1 MIKSMTGFG
10 RGSGG
15 RGSNKVDVE
24 IRSVNSRFLELKFRG
39 VTIDPTIEQKI
50 RALLEKTIQ
59 RGNVQVRIELNVSQG
74 NQKLSFNKDR
84 FELIQDVMKK
94 IHVSYGQRMS
104 LSDVISTHDLLKA
117 EEPDSID
124 QNVIIKAVEH
134 ALNQLNEMREK
145 EGKQIQDDLLKRIKN
160 LQKSIDSAELISG
173 NFKSEK
179 QAQLQEKISDLLNGD
194 FLDESRLVQEV
205 AYLADR
211 ADVTEEIVRCRS
223 HFDQLYSYLERED
236 PVGKRINFLI
246 QEIGR
251 EINTIGSK
259 SPQTDVTKHVV
270 EMKDELEKIREQAQN
285 IL

>member
-1 MIKSMTGFG
+1 MTGFG
-10 RGSGG
+10 RGSAG
-15 RGSNKVDVE
+15 RGPNKIDVE
-24 IRSVNSRFLELKFRG
+24 IRSVNSRFLEMKFRG
-39 VTIDPTIEQKI
+39 VALDPATEQKI
-50 RALLEKTIQ
+50 RALLEKSIQ
-59 RGNVQVRIELNVSQG
+59 RGNAQVRVELNISQD

-84 FELIQDVMKK
+84 FEMIQDVVKK

-104 LSDVISTHDLLKA
+104 LSDIISTHDLLKA
-117 EEPDSID
+117 DEPDSIN
-124 QNVIIKAVEH
+124 QSVIIKAVEH

-145 EGKQIQDDLLKRIKN
+145 EGKQIQDDILKRIKN
-160 LQKSIDSAELISG
+160 LQNAIDLAEHISG

-179 QAQLQEKISDLLNGD
+179 QAQLQEKISELLNGES
-194 FLDESRLVQEV
+194 LDESRLIQEV
-205 AYLADR
+205 AYIADR

-223 HFDQLYSYLERED
+223 HFDQLHSYLDRED

-270 EMKDELEKIREQAQN
+270 EMKGELEKIREQAQN

>member
-1 MIKSMTGFG
+1 MTGFG
-10 RGSGG
+10 RGSAG
-15 RGSNKVDVE
+15 RGPNKIDVE
-24 IRSVNSRFLELKFRG
+24 IRSVNSRFLEMKFRG
-39 VTIDPTIEQKI
+39 FSLDPATEQKI
-50 RALLEKTIQ
+50 RALLEKSIQ
-59 RGNVQVRIELNVSQG
+59 RGNAQVRVELNVSQD

-84 FELIQDVMKK
+84 FEIIQDVIKK

-104 LSDVISTHDLLKA
+104 LSDIISTHDLLKA
-117 EEPDSID
+117 DEPDSIN
-124 QNVIIKAVEH
+124 QSVIIKAVEH

-145 EGKQIQDDLLKRIKN
+145 EGKQIQDDILKRIKN
-160 LQKSIDSAELISG
+160 LQNAIDSAEHISG

-179 QAQLQEKISDLLNGD
+179 QAQLQEKISELLNGES
-194 FLDESRLVQEV
+194 LDESRLIQEV

-223 HFDQLYSYLERED
+223 HFDQLHTYLDRED

-270 EMKDELEKIREQAQN
+270 EMKGELEKIREQAQN

>member
-1 MIKSMTGFG
+1 MTGFG
-10 RGSGG
+10 RGSAG
-15 RGSNKVDVE
+15 RGLNKIDVE
-24 IRSVNSRFLELKFRG
+24 IRSVNSRFLEMKFRG
-39 VTIDPTIEQKI
+39 FSLDPATEQKI
-50 RALLEKTIQ
+50 RALLEKSIQ
-59 RGNVQVRIELNVSQG
+59 RGNAQVRVELNVSQD

-84 FELIQDVMKK
+84 FEMIQDVVKK

-104 LSDVISTHDLLKA
+104 LSDIISTHDLLKA
-117 EEPDSID
+117 DEPDSIN
-124 QNVIIKAVEH
+124 QSVIIKAVEH

-145 EGKQIQDDLLKRIKN
+145 EGKQIQDDILKRIKN
-160 LQKSIDSAELISG
+160 LQNAIDSAEHISG

-179 QAQLQEKISDLLNGD
+179 QAQLQEKISELLNGES
-194 FLDESRLVQEV
+194 LDESRLIQEV

-223 HFDQLYSYLERED
+223 HFDQLHTYLDRED

-259 SPQTDVTKHVV
+259 SPQTDVTKDVV
-270 EMKDELEKIREQAQN
+270 EMKGELEKIREQAQN

>member
-10 RGSGG
+10 RGSAG
-15 RGSNKVDVE
+15 RGLNKIDVE
-24 IRSVNSRFLELKFRG
+24 IRSVNSRFLEMKFRG
-39 VTIDPTIEQKI
+39 FSLDPATEQKI
-50 RALLEKTIQ
+50 RALLEKSIQ
-59 RGNVQVRIELNVSQG
+59 RGNAQVRVELNVSQD

-84 FELIQDVMKK
+84 FEMIQDVVKK

-104 LSDVISTHDLLKA
+104 LSDIISTHDLLKA
-117 EEPDSID
+117 DEPDSIN
-124 QNVIIKAVEH
+124 QSVIIKAVEH

-145 EGKQIQDDLLKRIKN
+145 EGKQIQDDILKRIKN
-160 LQKSIDSAELISG
+160 LQNAIDSAEHISG

-179 QAQLQEKISDLLNGD
+179 QVQLQEKISELLNGES
-194 FLDESRLVQEV
+194 LDESRLIQEV

-223 HFDQLYSYLERED
+223 HFDQLHSYLDRED

-270 EMKDELEKIREQAQN
+270 EMKGELEKIREQAQN

>member
-1 MIKSMTGFG
+1 MTGFG
-10 RGSGG
+10 RGSAG
-15 RGSNKVDVE
+15 RGPNKIDVE
-24 IRSVNSRFLELKFRG
+24 IRSVNSRFLEMKFRG
-39 VTIDPTIEQKI
+39 VALDPATEQKI
-50 RALLEKTIQ
+50 RALLEKSIQ
-59 RGNVQVRIELNVSQG
+59 RGNAQVRVELNISQD

-84 FELIQDVMKK
+84 FEMIQDVIKK

-104 LSDVISTHDLLKA
+104 LSDIISTHDLLKA
-117 EEPDSID
+117 EEPDSIN
-124 QNVIIKAVEH
+124 QSVIIKAVEH

-145 EGKQIQDDLLKRIKN
+145 EGKQIQDDILKRIKN
-160 LQKSIDSAELISG
+160 LQNAIDLAEHISG

-179 QAQLQEKISDLLNGD
+179 QAQLQEKISELLNGES
-194 FLDESRLVQEV
+194 LDESRLIQEV

-223 HFDQLYSYLERED
+223 HFDQLHSYLDRED

-270 EMKDELEKIREQAQN
+270 EMKGELEKIREQAQN

>member
-1 MIKSMTGFG
+1 MTGFG
-10 RGSGG
+10 RGSAG
-15 RGSNKVDVE
+15 RGPNKIDVE
-24 IRSVNSRFLELKFRG
+24 IRSVNSRFLEMKFRG
-39 VTIDPTIEQKI
+39 VALDPATEQKI
-50 RALLEKTIQ
+50 RALLEKSIQ
-59 RGNVQVRIELNVSQG
+59 RGNAQVRVELNVSQD

-84 FELIQDVMKK
+84 FEIIQDVIKK

-104 LSDVISTHDLLKA
+104 LSDIISTHDLLKA
-117 EEPDSID
+117 DEPNSIN
-124 QNVIIKAVEH
+124 QSVIIKAVEH

-145 EGKQIQDDLLKRIKN
+145 EGKQIQDDILKRIKN
-160 LQKSIDSAELISG
+160 LQNAIDSAEHISG

-179 QAQLQEKISDLLNGD
+179 QAQLQEKISELLNGE
-194 FLDESRLVQEV
+194 FLDESRLLQEV

-223 HFDQLYSYLERED
+223 HFDQLHSYLDRED

-270 EMKDELEKIREQAQN
+270 EMKGELEKIREQAQN

>member
-1 MIKSMTGFG
+1 MTGFG
-10 RGSGG
+10 RGSAG
-15 RGSNKVDVE
+15 RGPNKIDVE
-24 IRSVNSRFLELKFRG
+24 IRSVNSRFLEMKFRG
-39 VTIDPTIEQKI
+39 FTLDPATEQKI
-50 RALLEKTIQ
+50 RALLEKSIQ
-59 RGNVQVRIELNVSQG
+59 RGNAQVRVELNISQD

-84 FELIQDVMKK
+84 FEIIQDVIKK

-104 LSDVISTHDLLKA
+104 LSDIISTHDLLKA
-117 EEPDSID
+117 EEPDSIN
-124 QNVIIKAVEH
+124 QSVIIKAVEH

-145 EGKQIQDDLLKRIKN
+145 EGKQIQDDILKRIKN
-160 LQKSIDSAELISG
+160 LQNAIDSAEHISG

-179 QAQLQEKISDLLNGD
+179 QSQLQEKISELLNGES
-194 FLDESRLVQEV
+194 LDESRLIQEV
-205 AYLADR
+205 AYIADR

-223 HFDQLYSYLERED
+223 HFDQLHSYLDRED

-270 EMKDELEKIREQAQN
+270 EMKGELEKIREQAQN

>member
-1 MIKSMTGFG
+1 MTGFG
-10 RGSGG
+10 RGSAG
-15 RGSNKVDVE
+15 RGPNKIDVE
-24 IRSVNSRFLELKFRG
+24 IRSVNSRFLEMKFRG
-39 VTIDPTIEQKI
+39 VALDPATEQKI
-50 RALLEKTIQ
+50 RALLEKSIQ
-59 RGNVQVRIELNVSQG
+59 RGNAQVRVELNVSPD

-84 FELIQDVMKK
+84 FEMIQDVIKK

-104 LSDVISTHDLLKA
+104 LSDIISTHDLLKA
-117 EEPDSID
+117 DEPDSIN
-124 QNVIIKAVEH
+124 QSVIIKAVEH

-145 EGKQIQDDLLKRIKN
+145 EGKQIQDDILKRIKN
-160 LQKSIDSAELISG
+160 LQNAIDSAEHISG

-179 QAQLQEKISDLLNGD
+179 QAQLQEKISELLNGES
-194 FLDESRLVQEV
+194 LDESRLIQEV

-223 HFDQLYSYLERED
+223 HFDQLHTYLDRED

-270 EMKDELEKIREQAQN
+270 EMKGELEKIREQAQN

>member
-1 MIKSMTGFG
+1 MTGFG
-10 RGSGG
+10 RGSAG
-15 RGSNKVDVE
+15 RGLNKIDVE
-24 IRSVNSRFLELKFRG
+24 IRSVNSRFLEMKFRG
-39 VTIDPTIEQKI
+39 FSLDPATEQKI
-50 RALLEKTIQ
+50 RALLEKSIQ
-59 RGNVQVRIELNVSQG
+59 RGNAQVRVELNVSQN

-84 FELIQDVMKK
+84 FEMIQDVVKK

-104 LSDVISTHDLLKA
+104 LSDIISTHDLLKA
-117 EEPDSID
+117 DEPDSIN
-124 QNVIIKAVEH
+124 QSVIIKAVEH

-145 EGKQIQDDLLKRIKN
+145 EGKQIQDDILKRIKN
-160 LQKSIDSAELISG
+160 LQNAIDSAEHISG
-173 NFKSEK
+173 NFKSER
-179 QAQLQEKISDLLNGD
+179 QAQLQEKISELLNGES
-194 FLDESRLVQEV
+194 LDESRLIQEV

-223 HFDQLYSYLERED
+223 HFDQLHTYLDRED

-270 EMKDELEKIREQAQN
+270 EMKGELEKIREQAQN

>member
-1 MIKSMTGFG
+1 MTGFG
-10 RGSGG
+10 RGSAG
-15 RGSNKVDVE
+15 RGPNKIDVE
-24 IRSVNSRFLELKFRG
+24 IRSVNSRFLEMKFRG
-39 VTIDPTIEQKI
+39 VALDPATEQKI
-50 RALLEKTIQ
+50 RALLEKSIQ
-59 RGNVQVRIELNVSQG
+59 RGNAQVRVELNVSQD

-84 FELIQDVMKK
+84 FEMIQDVVKK

-104 LSDVISTHDLLKA
+104 LSDIISTHDLLKA
-117 EEPDSID
+117 DEPDSIN
-124 QNVIIKAVEH
+124 QSVIIKAVEH

-145 EGKQIQDDLLKRIKN
+145 EGKQIQDDILKRIKN
-160 LQKSIDSAELISG
+160 LQNAIDLAEHISG

-179 QAQLQEKISDLLNGD
+179 QAQLQEKISELLNGES
-194 FLDESRLVQEV
+194 LDESRLIQEV

-223 HFDQLYSYLERED
+223 HFDQLHTYLDRED

-270 EMKDELEKIREQAQN
+270 EMKGELEKIREQAQN

>member
-1 MIKSMTGFG
+1 MTGFG
-10 RGSGG
+10 RGSAG
-15 RGSNKVDVE
+15 RGPNKIDVE
-24 IRSVNSRFLELKFRG
+24 IRSVNSRFLEMKFRG
-39 VTIDPTIEQKI
+39 FTLDPATEQKI
-50 RALLEKTIQ
+50 RALLEKSIQ
-59 RGNVQVRIELNVSQG
+59 RGNAQVRVELNISQD

-84 FELIQDVMKK
+84 FEIIQDVIKK

-104 LSDVISTHDLLKA
+104 LSDIISTHDLLKA
-117 EEPDSID
+117 DEPDSIN
-124 QNVIIKAVEH
+124 QSVIIKAVEH

-145 EGKQIQDDLLKRIKN
+145 EGKQIQDDILKRIKN
-160 LQKSIDSAELISG
+160 LQNAIDSAEHISG

-179 QAQLQEKISDLLNGD
+179 QSQLQEKISELLNGES
-194 FLDESRLVQEV
+194 LDESRLIQEV

-223 HFDQLYSYLERED
+223 HFDQLHSYLDRED

-270 EMKDELEKIREQAQN
+270 EMKGELEKIREQAQN

>member
-1 MIKSMTGFG
+1 MTGFG
-10 RGSGG
+10 RGSAG
-15 RGSNKVDVE
+15 RGLNKIDVE
-24 IRSVNSRFLELKFRG
+24 IRSVNSRFLEMKFRG
-39 VTIDPTIEQKI
+39 FSLDPATEQKI
-50 RALLEKTIQ
+50 RALLEKSIQ
-59 RGNVQVRIELNVSQG
+59 RGNAQVRVELNVSQD

-84 FELIQDVMKK
+84 FEMIQDVIKK

-104 LSDVISTHDLLKA
+104 LSDIISTHDLLKA
-117 EEPDSID
+117 DEPDSIN
-124 QNVIIKAVEH
+124 QSVIIKAVEH

-145 EGKQIQDDLLKRIKN
+145 EGKQIQDDILKRIKN
-160 LQKSIDSAELISG
+160 LQNAIDSAEHISG

-179 QAQLQEKISDLLNGD
+179 QSQLQEKISELLNGES
-194 FLDESRLVQEV
+194 LDESRLIQEV

-223 HFDQLYSYLERED
+223 HFDQLHTYLDRED

-270 EMKDELEKIREQAQN
+270 EMKGELEKIREQAQN

>member
-1 MIKSMTGFG
+1 MTGFG
-10 RGSGG
+10 RGSAG
-15 RGSNKVDVE
+15 RGPNKIDVE
-24 IRSVNSRFLELKFRG
+24 IRSVNSRFLEMKFRG
-39 VTIDPTIEQKI
+39 VALDPSTEQKI
-50 RALLEKTIQ
+50 RALLEKSIQ
-59 RGNVQVRIELNVSQG
+59 RGNAQVRVELNISQD

-84 FELIQDVMKK
+84 FEIIQDVIKK

-104 LSDVISTHDLLKA
+104 LSDIISTHDLLKA
-117 EEPDSID
+117 EEPDSIN
-124 QNVIIKAVEH
+124 QSVIIKAVEH

-145 EGKQIQDDLLKRIKN
+145 EGKQIQDDILKRIKN
-160 LQKSIDSAELISG
+160 LQNAIDSTEHISG

-179 QAQLQEKISDLLNGD
+179 QAQLQEKISELLNGES
-194 FLDESRLVQEV
+194 LDESRLIQEV

-223 HFDQLYSYLERED
+223 HFDQLHSYLDRED

-259 SPQTDVTKHVV
+259 SHQTDVTKHVV
-270 EMKDELEKIREQAQN
+270 EMKGELEKIREQAQN

>member
-1 MIKSMTGFG
+1 MTGFG
-10 RGSGG
+10 RGSAG
-15 RGSNKVDVE
+15 RGPNKIDVE
-24 IRSVNSRFLELKFRG
+24 IRSVNSRFLEMKFRG
-39 VTIDPTIEQKI
+39 FNLDPATEQKI
-50 RALLEKTIQ
+50 RALLEKSIQ
-59 RGNVQVRIELNVSQG
+59 RGNAQVRVELNVSQD

-84 FELIQDVMKK
+84 FEMIQDVVKK

-104 LSDVISTHDLLKA
+104 LSDIISTHDLLKA
-117 EEPDSID
+117 DEPDSIN
-124 QNVIIKAVEH
+124 QSVIIKAVEH

-145 EGKQIQDDLLKRIKN
+145 EGKQIQDDILKRIKN
-160 LQKSIDSAELISG
+160 LQNAIDSAEHISG

-179 QAQLQEKISDLLNGD
+179 QAQLQEKISELLNGES
-194 FLDESRLVQEV
+194 LDESRLIQEV

-223 HFDQLYSYLERED
+223 HFDQLHTYLDRED

-270 EMKDELEKIREQAQN
+270 EMKGELEKIREQAQN

>member
-1 MIKSMTGFG
+1 MTGFG
-10 RGSGG
+10 RGSAG
-15 RGSNKVDVE
+15 RGPNKIDVE
-24 IRSVNSRFLELKFRG
+24 IRSVNSRFLEMKFRG
-39 VTIDPTIEQKI
+39 FSLDPTTEQKI
-50 RALLEKTIQ
+50 RALLEKSIQ
-59 RGNVQVRIELNVSQG
+59 RGNAQVRVELNVSQD

-84 FELIQDVMKK
+84 FEMIQDVIKK

-104 LSDVISTHDLLKA
+104 LSDIISTHDLLKA
-117 EEPDSID
+117 DEPDSIN
-124 QNVIIKAVEH
+124 QSVIIKAVEH

-145 EGKQIQDDLLKRIKN
+145 EGKQIQDDILKRIKN
-160 LQKSIDSAELISG
+160 LQNAIDSAEHISG

-179 QAQLQEKISDLLNGD
+179 QAQLQEKISELLNGES
-194 FLDESRLVQEV
+194 LDESRLIQEV

-223 HFDQLYSYLERED
+223 HFDQLHSYLDRED

-270 EMKDELEKIREQAQN
+270 EMKGELEKIREQAQN

>member
-10 RGSGG
+10 RGSAG
-15 RGSNKVDVE
+15 RGLNKIDVE
-24 IRSVNSRFLELKFRG
+24 IRSVNSRFLEMKFRG
-39 VTIDPTIEQKI
+39 FSLDPATEQKI
-50 RALLEKTIQ
+50 RALLEKSIQ
-59 RGNVQVRIELNVSQG
+59 RGNAQVRVELNVSQD

-84 FELIQDVMKK
+84 FEMIQDVVKK

-104 LSDVISTHDLLKA
+104 LSDIISTHDLLKA
-117 EEPDSID
+117 DEPDSIN
-124 QNVIIKAVEH
+124 QSVIIKAVEH

-145 EGKQIQDDLLKRIKN
+145 EGKQIQDDILKRIKN
-160 LQKSIDSAELISG
+160 LENAIDSAEHISG

-179 QAQLQEKISDLLNGD
+179 QAQLQEKISELLNGES
-194 FLDESRLVQEV
+194 LDESRLIQEV

-223 HFDQLYSYLERED
+223 HFDQLHTYLDRED

-270 EMKDELEKIREQAQN
+270 EMKGELEKIREQAQN

>member
-1 MIKSMTGFG
+1 MTGFG
-10 RGSGG
+10 RGSAG
-15 RGSNKVDVE
+15 RGLNKIDVE
-24 IRSVNSRFLELKFRG
+24 IRSVNSRFLEMKFRG
-39 VTIDPTIEQKI
+39 FSLDPATEQKI
-50 RALLEKTIQ
+50 RALLEKSIQ
-59 RGNVQVRIELNVSQG
+59 RGNAQVRVELNVSQD

-84 FELIQDVMKK
+84 FEIIQDVIKK

-104 LSDVISTHDLLKA
+104 LSDIISTHDLLKA
-117 EEPDSID
+117 DEPDSIN
-124 QNVIIKAVEH
+124 QSVIIKAVEH

-145 EGKQIQDDLLKRIKN
+145 EGKQIQDDILKRIKN
-160 LQKSIDSAELISG
+160 LQNAIDSAEHISG

-179 QAQLQEKISDLLNGD
+179 QAQLQEKISELLNGES
-194 FLDESRLVQEV
+194 LDESRLIQEV

-223 HFDQLYSYLERED
+223 HFDQLHTYLDRED

-270 EMKDELEKIREQAQN
+270 EMKGELEKIREQAQN

>member
-1 MIKSMTGFG
+1 MTGFG
-10 RGSGG
+10 RGSAG
-15 RGSNKVDVE
+15 RGLNKIDVE
-24 IRSVNSRFLELKFRG
+24 IRSVNSRFLEMKFRG
-39 VTIDPTIEQKI
+39 FSLDPATEQKI
-50 RALLEKTIQ
+50 RALLEKSIQ
-59 RGNVQVRIELNVSQG
+59 RGNAQVRVELNVSQD

-84 FELIQDVMKK
+84 FEMIQDVVKK

-104 LSDVISTHDLLKA
+104 LSDIISTHDLLKA
-117 EEPDSID
+117 DEPDSIN
-124 QNVIIKAVEH
+124 QSVIIKAVEH

-145 EGKQIQDDLLKRIKN
+145 EGKQIQDDILKRIKN
-160 LQKSIDSAELISG
+160 LQNAIDSAEHISG
-173 NFKSEK
+173 NYKSEK
-179 QAQLQEKISDLLNGD
+179 QAQLQEKISELLNGES
-194 FLDESRLVQEV
+194 LDESRLIQEV

-223 HFDQLYSYLERED
+223 HFDQLHTYLDRED

-270 EMKDELEKIREQAQN
+270 EMKGELEKIREQAQN

>member
-10 RGSGG
+10 RGSAG
-15 RGSNKVDVE
+15 RGLNKIDVE
-24 IRSVNSRFLELKFRG
+24 IRSVNSRFLEMKFRG
-39 VTIDPTIEQKI
+39 FSLDPATEQKI
-50 RALLEKTIQ
+50 RALLEKSIQ
-59 RGNVQVRIELNVSQG
+59 RGNAQVRVELNVSQD

-84 FELIQDVMKK
+84 FEMIQDVVKK

-104 LSDVISTHDLLKA
+104 LSDIISTHDLLKA
-117 EEPDSID
+117 DEPDSIN
-124 QNVIIKAVEH
+124 QSVIIKAVEH

-145 EGKQIQDDLLKRIKN
+145 EGKQIQDDILKRIKN
-160 LQKSIDSAELISG
+160 LQNAIDSAEHISG

-179 QAQLQEKISDLLNGD
+179 QTQLQEKISELLNGES
-194 FLDESRLVQEV
+194 LDESRLIQEV

-223 HFDQLYSYLERED
+223 HFDQLHTYLDRED

-270 EMKDELEKIREQAQN
+270 EMKGELEKIREQAQN

>member
-1 MIKSMTGFG
+1 MTGFG
-10 RGSGG
+10 RGSAG
-15 RGSNKVDVE
+15 RGLNKIDVE
-24 IRSVNSRFLELKFRG
+24 IRSVNSRFLEMKFRG
-39 VTIDPTIEQKI
+39 FSLDPATEQKI
-50 RALLEKTIQ
+50 RALLEKSIQ
-59 RGNVQVRIELNVSQG
+59 RGNAQVRVELNVSQD

-84 FELIQDVMKK
+84 FEMIQDVVKK

-104 LSDVISTHDLLKA
+104 LSDIISTHDLLKA
-117 EEPDSID
+117 DEPDSIN
-124 QNVIIKAVEH
+124 QSVIIKAVEH

-145 EGKQIQDDLLKRIKN
+145 EGKQIQDDILKRIKN
-160 LQKSIDSAELISG
+160 LQNAIDSAEHISG

-179 QAQLQEKISDLLNGD
+179 QAQLQEKISELLNEES
-194 FLDESRLVQEV
+194 LDESRLIQEV

-223 HFDQLYSYLERED
+223 HFDQLHSYLDRED

-270 EMKDELEKIREQAQN
+270 EMKGELEKIREQAQN

>member
-10 RGSGG
+10 RGSAG
-15 RGSNKVDVE
+15 RGLNKIDVE
-24 IRSVNSRFLELKFRG
+24 IRSVNSRFLEMKFRG
-39 VTIDPTIEQKI
+39 FNLDPATEQKI
-50 RALLEKTIQ
+50 RALLEKSIQ
-59 RGNVQVRIELNVSQG
+59 RGNAQVRVELNISQD

-84 FELIQDVMKK
+84 FEMIQDVIKK

-104 LSDVISTHDLLKA
+104 LSDIISTHDLLKA
-117 EEPDSID
+117 DEPDSIN
-124 QNVIIKAVEH
+124 QSVIIKAVEH

-145 EGKQIQDDLLKRIKN
+145 EGKQIQDDILKRIKN
-160 LQKSIDSAELISG
+160 LQNAIDSAEHISG

-179 QAQLQEKISDLLNGD
+179 QAQLQEKISELLNEES
-194 FLDESRLVQEV
+194 LDESRLIQEV

-223 HFDQLYSYLERED
+223 HFDQLHSYLDRED

-270 EMKDELEKIREQAQN
+270 EMKGELEKIREQAQN

>member
-10 RGSGG
+10 RGSAG
-15 RGSNKVDVE
+15 RGLNKIDVE
-24 IRSVNSRFLELKFRG
+24 IRSVNSRFLEMKFRG
-39 VTIDPTIEQKI
+39 FSLDPATEQKI
-50 RALLEKTIQ
+50 RALLEKSIQ
-59 RGNVQVRIELNVSQG
+59 RGNAQVRVELNVSQD

-84 FELIQDVMKK
+84 FEMIQDVIKK
-94 IHVSYGQRMS
+94 IHISYGQRMS
-104 LSDVISTHDLLKA
+104 LSDIISTHDLLKA
-117 EEPDSID
+117 DEPDSIN
-124 QNVIIKAVEH
+124 QSVIIKAVEH

-145 EGKQIQDDLLKRIKN
+145 EGKQIQDDILKRIKN
-160 LQKSIDSAELISG
+160 LQNAIDSAEHISG

-179 QAQLQEKISDLLNGD
+179 QAQLQEKISELLNGES
-194 FLDESRLVQEV
+194 LDESRLIQEV

-223 HFDQLYSYLERED
+223 HFDQLHTYLDRED

-270 EMKDELEKIREQAQN
+270 EMKGELEKIREQAQN

>member
-1 MIKSMTGFG
+1 MTGFG
-10 RGSGG
+10 RGSAG
-15 RGSNKVDVE
+15 RGPNKIDVE
-24 IRSVNSRFLELKFRG
+24 IRSVNSRFLEMKFRG
-39 VTIDPTIEQKI
+39 VALDPATEQKI
-50 RALLEKTIQ
+50 RALLEKSIQ
-59 RGNVQVRIELNVSQG
+59 RGNAQVRVELNISQD

-84 FELIQDVMKK
+84 FEIIQDVIKK

-104 LSDVISTHDLLKA
+104 LSDIISTHDLLKA
-117 EEPDSID
+117 DEPDSIN
-124 QNVIIKAVEH
+124 QSVIIKAVEH

-145 EGKQIQDDLLKRIKN
+145 EGKQIQDDILKRIKN
-160 LQKSIDSAELISG
+160 LQNAIDLAEHISG

-179 QAQLQEKISDLLNGD
+179 QSQLQEKISELLNGES
-194 FLDESRLVQEV
+194 LDESRLIQEV
-205 AYLADR
+205 AYIADR

-223 HFDQLYSYLERED
+223 HFDQLHSYLDRED

-270 EMKDELEKIREQAQN
+270 EMKGELEKIREQAQN

>member
-10 RGSGG
+10 RGSAG
-15 RGSNKVDVE
+15 RGLNKIDVE
-24 IRSVNSRFLELKFRG
+24 IRSVNSRFLEMKFRG
-39 VTIDPTIEQKI
+39 FSLDPATEQKI
-50 RALLEKTIQ
+50 RALLEKSIQ
-59 RGNVQVRIELNVSQG
+59 RGNAQVRVELNVSQD

-84 FELIQDVMKK
+84 FEMIQDVVKK

-104 LSDVISTHDLLKA
+104 LSDIISTHDLLKA
-117 EEPDSID
+117 DEPDSIN
-124 QNVIIKAVEH
+124 QSVIIKAVEH

-145 EGKQIQDDLLKRIKN
+145 EGKQIQDDILKRIKY
-160 LQKSIDSAELISG
+160 LQNVIDSAEHISG

-179 QAQLQEKISDLLNGD
+179 QTQLQKKISELLNGES
-194 FLDESRLVQEV
+194 LDESRLIQEV

-223 HFDQLYSYLERED
+223 HFDQLHSYLDRED

-270 EMKDELEKIREQAQN
+270 EMKGELEKIREQAQN

>member
-1 MIKSMTGFG
+1 MTGFG
-10 RGSGG
+10 RGSAG
-15 RGSNKVDVE
+15 RGLNKIDVE
-24 IRSVNSRFLELKFRG
+24 IRSVNSRFLEMKFRG
-39 VTIDPTIEQKI
+39 FSLDPATEQKI
-50 RALLEKTIQ
+50 RALLEKSIQ
-59 RGNVQVRIELNVSQG
+59 RGNAQVRVELNVSQD

-84 FELIQDVMKK
+84 FEIIQDVMKK

-104 LSDVISTHDLLKA
+104 LSDIISTHDLLKA
-117 EEPDSID
+117 DEPDSIN
-124 QNVIIKAVEH
+124 QSVIIKAVEH

-145 EGKQIQDDLLKRIKN
+145 EGKQIQDDILKRIKN
-160 LQKSIDSAELISG
+160 LQNAIDSAEHISG

-179 QAQLQEKISDLLNGD
+179 QAQLQEKISELLNGES
-194 FLDESRLVQEV
+194 LDESRLIQEV

-223 HFDQLYSYLERED
+223 HFDQLHTYLDRED

-270 EMKDELEKIREQAQN
+270 EMKGELEKIREQAQN

>member
-1 MIKSMTGFG
+1 MTGFG
-10 RGSGG
+10 RGSAG
-15 RGSNKVDVE
+15 RGPNKIDVE
-24 IRSVNSRFLELKFRG
+24 IRSVNSRFLEMKFRG
-39 VTIDPTIEQKI
+39 FSLDPATEQKI
-50 RALLEKTIQ
+50 RALLEKSIQ
-59 RGNVQVRIELNVSQG
+59 RGNAQVRVELNVSQD

-84 FELIQDVMKK
+84 FEMIQDVVKK

-104 LSDVISTHDLLKA
+104 LSDIISTHDLLKA
-117 EEPDSID
+117 DEPDSIN
-124 QNVIIKAVEH
+124 QSVIIKAVEH

-145 EGKQIQDDLLKRIKN
+145 EGKQIQDDILKRIKN
-160 LQKSIDSAELISG
+160 LQNAIDLAEHISG

-179 QAQLQEKISDLLNGD
+179 QAQLQEKISELLNGES
-194 FLDESRLVQEV
+194 LDESRLIQEV

-223 HFDQLYSYLERED
+223 HFDQLHTYLDRED

-270 EMKDELEKIREQAQN
+270 EMKGELEKIREQAQN

>member
-10 RGSGG
+10 RGSAG
-15 RGSNKVDVE
+15 RGLNKIDVE
-24 IRSVNSRFLELKFRG
+24 IRSVNSRFLEMKFRG
-39 VTIDPTIEQKI
+39 FSLDPATEQKI
-50 RALLEKTIQ
+50 RALLEKSIQ
-59 RGNVQVRIELNVSQG
+59 RGNAQVRVELNVSQD

-84 FELIQDVMKK
+84 FEMIQDVVKK

-104 LSDVISTHDLLKA
+104 LSDIISTHDLLKA
-117 EEPDSID
+117 DEPDSIN
-124 QNVIIKAVEH
+124 QSVIIKAVEH

-145 EGKQIQDDLLKRIKN
+145 EGKQIQDDILKRIKN
-160 LQKSIDSAELISG
+160 LQNAIDSAEHISG
-173 NFKSEK
+173 NFKAEK
-179 QAQLQEKISDLLNGD
+179 QAQLQEKISELLNGES
-194 FLDESRLVQEV
+194 LDESRLIQEV

-223 HFDQLYSYLERED
+223 HFAQLHSYLDRED

-259 SPQTDVTKHVV
+259 SPQTDVTNHVI
-270 EMKDELEKIREQAQN
+270 EMKGELEKIREQAQN

>member
-10 RGSGG
+10 RGSAG
-15 RGSNKVDVE
+15 RGLNKIDVE
-24 IRSVNSRFLELKFRG
+24 IRSVNSRFLEMKFRG
-39 VTIDPTIEQKI
+39 FSLDPATEQKI
-50 RALLEKTIQ
+50 RALLEKSIQ
-59 RGNVQVRIELNVSQG
+59 RGNAQVRVELNVSQD

-84 FELIQDVMKK
+84 FEMIQDVVKK

-104 LSDVISTHDLLKA
+104 LSDIISTHDLLKA
-117 EEPDSID
+117 DEPDSIN
-124 QNVIIKAVEH
+124 QSVIIKAVEH

-145 EGKQIQDDLLKRIKN
+145 EGKQIQDDILKRIKN
-160 LQKSIDSAELISG
+160 LQNAIDSAEHISG

-179 QAQLQEKISDLLNGD
+179 QAQLQEKISELLNGES
-194 FLDESRLVQEV
+194 LDESRLIQEV

-223 HFDQLYSYLERED
+223 HFDQLHSYLDRED

-270 EMKDELEKIREQAQN
+270 EMKGELEKIREQAQN

>member
-10 RGSGG
+10 RGSAG
-15 RGSNKVDVE
+15 RGPNKIDVE
-24 IRSVNSRFLELKFRG
+24 IRSVNSRFLEMKFRG
-39 VTIDPTIEQKI
+39 FSLDPATEQKI

-59 RGNVQVRIELNVSQG
+59 RGNAQVRVELNVSQD

-84 FELIQDVMKK
+84 FEMIQDVVKK

-104 LSDVISTHDLLKA
+104 LSDIISTHDLLKA
-117 EEPDSID
+117 DEPDSIN
-124 QNVIIKAVEH
+124 QSVIIKAVEH

-145 EGKQIQDDLLKRIKN
+145 EGKQIQDDILKRIKN
-160 LQKSIDSAELISG
+160 LQNAIDSAEHISG
-173 NFKSEK
+173 NYKSEK
-179 QAQLQEKISDLLNGD
+179 QAQLQEKISELLNGES
-194 FLDESRLVQEV
+194 LDESRLIQEV

-223 HFDQLYSYLERED
+223 HFDQLHTYLDRED

-270 EMKDELEKIREQAQN
+270 EMKGELEKIREQAQN

>member
-1 MIKSMTGFG
+1 MTGFG
-10 RGSGG
+10 RGSAG
-15 RGSNKVDVE
+15 RGPNKIDVE
-24 IRSVNSRFLELKFRG
+24 IRSVNSRFLEMKFRG
-39 VTIDPTIEQKI
+39 VALDPATEQKI
-50 RALLEKTIQ
+50 RALLEKSIQ
-59 RGNVQVRIELNVSQG
+59 RGNAQVRVELNISQD

-84 FELIQDVMKK
+84 FEIIQDVIKK

-104 LSDVISTHDLLKA
+104 LSDIISTHDLLKA
-117 EEPDSID
+117 DEPDSIN
-124 QNVIIKAVEH
+124 QSVIIKAVEH

-145 EGKQIQDDLLKRIKN
+145 EGKQIQDDILKRIKN
-160 LQKSIDSAELISG
+160 LQNAIDSAEHISG

-179 QAQLQEKISDLLNGD
+179 QSQLQEKISELLNGES
-194 FLDESRLVQEV
+194 LDESRLIQEV

-223 HFDQLYSYLERED
+223 HFDQLHSYLDRED

-270 EMKDELEKIREQAQN
+270 EMKGELEKIREQAQN